1 MRILPWTG
9 TERNTRNVEVDIPYD
24 DRGMNI
30 AVDLDVVIKIRKF
43 DMHSYLS
50 LDLGNAFCCF
60 VHLPLEQDYD
70 FPRIS
75 HIFFMS
81 WKHANFVRSVD
92 DELIYGGIAD
102 PWHSSLAIGFTV
114 P

>member
-1 MRILPWTG
+1 MRVLSWTG
-9 TERNTRNVEVDIPYD
+9 IERNVRNVEVDILYD

-50 LDLGNAFCCF
+50 LDLGNTFCCF

-70 FPRIS
+70 FLRIAQ
-75 HIFFMS
+75 IFS
-81 WKHANFVRSVD
+81 
-92 DELIYGGIAD
+92 
-102 PWHSSLAIGFTV
+102 
-114 P
+114 